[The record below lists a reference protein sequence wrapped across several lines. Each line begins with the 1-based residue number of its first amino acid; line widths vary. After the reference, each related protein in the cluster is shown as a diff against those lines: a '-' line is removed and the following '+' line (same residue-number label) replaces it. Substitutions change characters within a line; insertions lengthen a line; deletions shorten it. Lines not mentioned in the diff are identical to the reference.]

1 MELQKIQYGSIQK
14 EMEILELK
22 LTEFLSSEVSLAT
35 KVASYLVK
43 SGGKRIRPTL
53 TILTGKAFGYKE
65 KSLITLACAIEL
77 LHTAS
82 LIHDDVVDQSDIRR
96 GKTSI
101 HRKWDNAHGVLVG
114 DFVYSKAF
122 QLMSSLENNKI
133 ITILADSTNRISEGE
148 ILQLTLKKKNKI
160 KEKDYFDIIGR
171 KTAELFKASVQ
182 SATLLAKASQDQ
194 YQSMTNFAYSL
205 GIVFQLNDDLLDYMG
220 KELQTGKKIGKDF
233 EEGKLT
239 LPLIKTLDL
248 CTKKEASL
256 IRSSL
261 LSRKFENFKEIRC
274 IIESSG
280 ALNEIDKIIQ
290 KYSSSCVSELEKLPS
305 SPYKQSLKKI
315 VTGQG

>member
-1 MELQKIQYGSIQK
+1 MELQKIQHGSIQK

-53 TILTGKAFGYKE
+53 AILTGKAFGYKE

-96 GKTSI
+96 GKASI

-194 YQSMTNFAYSL
+194 YQSMT
-205 GIVFQLNDDLLDYMG
+205 
-220 KELQTGKKIGKDF
+220 
-233 EEGKLT
+233 
-239 LPLIKTLDL
+239 
-248 CTKKEASL
+248 
-256 IRSSL
+256 
-261 LSRKFENFKEIRC
+261 
-274 IIESSG
+274 
-280 ALNEIDKIIQ
+280 
-290 KYSSSCVSELEKLPS
+290 
-305 SPYKQSLKKI
+305 I
-315 VTGQG
+315 VTK